1 MEFEMSVPLSLEGK
15 RGIVLGI
22 ANSHSIAYGIAEV
35 LHQLGAELC
44 ITYLNEKS
52 KPYVAPLADKL
63 DTQLFLPCDVSK
75 QGELEAVFEN
85 AKKQWGT
92 IDFVIHSIA
101 WSPLDE
107 LHGRLVDSS
116 SDGFSLAMDIS
127 CHSFIRTARLA
138 EAQMK
143 DNGGTLI
150 TMTYYG
156 SEKVVNHYGIMGPI
170 KAALESSVRYMAA
183 ELGTSGIRV
192 HSVSPGP
199 MPTRAGSGITDFDGL
214 MDDAIERSPLHRL
227 GKPEDVGR
235 LTAFLISDWA
245 ASQTGGQLFVDA
257 GHHIMA

>member
-1 MEFEMSVPLSLEGK
+1 MSIPFSLEGK

-22 ANSHSIAYGIAEV
+22 ANRHSIAYGCAEV
-35 LHQLGAELC
+35 LSELGAELC

-52 KPYVAPLADKL
+52 KAFVAPLAEKL
-63 DTQLFLPCDVSK
+63 STTLFLPCDVSK
-75 QGELEAVFEN
+75 EGELEAVFDE
-85 AKKQWGT
+85 AEKQWGT
-92 IDFVIHSIA
+92 IDFVVHSIA

-116 SDGFSLAMDIS
+116 SQGFGMAMDIS

-138 EAQMK
+138 EPLMK

-156 SEKVVNHYGIMGPI
+156 SEKVVDHYGMMGPV
-170 KAALESSVRYMAA
+170 KAALESSVRYMAS
-183 ELGTSGIRV
+183 ELGESGIRV

-214 MDDAIERSPLHRL
+214 MNDAVNRSPLHRL
-227 GKPEDVGR
+227 GSPDDVGR

-245 ASQTGGQLFVDA
+245 SSQTGSQLFVDA

>member
-1 MEFEMSVPLSLEGK
+1 MSTSLSLEGK

-22 ANSHSIAYGIAEV
+22 ANRHSIAYGIAEV
-35 LHQLGAELC
+35 LSEQGAELC

-52 KPYVAPLADKL
+52 KPFVAPLAEKL
-63 DTQLFLPCDVSK
+63 TTKLFLPCDVSK
-75 QGELEAVFEN
+75 PDELEAVFAE
-85 AKKQWGT
+85 AKNQWGA

-116 SDGFSLAMDIS
+116 SAGFSLAMDIS

-170 KAALESSVRYMAA
+170 KAALESSVRYMAS
-183 ELGTSGIRV
+183 ELGASGIRV
-192 HSVSPGP
+192 HAVSPGP
-199 MPTRAGSGITDFDGL
+199 MPTRAGSGITGFDGL
-214 MDDAIERSPLHRL
+214 MDDAVTRSPLHRL

-245 ASQTGGQLFVDA
+245 ASQTGSQMFVDA